1 MKNQIQLNN
10 RKGYG
15 EKAYNHVKKK
25 GGILC
30 VEKSRRGLKLYYQR
44 SH

>member
-25 GGILC
+25 GCILC
-30 VEKSRRGLKLYYQR
+30 VEKFRRGLKSYYQR
-44 SH
+44 WY

>member
-30 VEKSRRGLKLYYQR
+30 VENSPDGLKLYYLR
-44 SH
+44 

>member
-25 GGILC
+25 GGILWHKKRLSC
-30 VEKSRRGLKLYYQR
+30 CLWFY
-44 SH
+44 